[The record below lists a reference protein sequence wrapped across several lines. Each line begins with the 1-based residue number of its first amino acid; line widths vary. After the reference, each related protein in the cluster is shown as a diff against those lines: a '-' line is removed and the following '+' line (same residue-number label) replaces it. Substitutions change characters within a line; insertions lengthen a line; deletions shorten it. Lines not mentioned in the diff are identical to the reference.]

1 MGKSDDRTTTEAR
14 STTDIEMKAKH
25 GPPLAAACSVVAIL
39 MASLVAGA
47 HEREPTP
54 EVPSAIDV
62 FRSPSA
68 PGYGYEITTEDGAR
82 IRQPHMP
89 AIPGKAGFRTPED
102 ARTVAELV
110 ARRMR
115 TGVLPTVSPRELDS
129 LGVWTDNDPNPG
141 NDDSNPGRKRE

>member
-1 MGKSDDRTTTEAR
+1 
-14 STTDIEMKAKH
+14 MKAKH
-25 GPPLAAACSVVAIL
+25 GLPLAAACSVVAIL
-39 MASLVAGA
+39 VSSLVAGA

-54 EVPSAIDV
+54 EAPFAIDV
-62 FRSPSA
+62 FRSPSG

-89 AIPGKAGFRTPED
+89 AVPGHVGFRTPED

-115 TGVLPTVSPRELDS
+115 AGILPTVSPRELDS
-129 LGVWTDNDPNPG
+129 LGVWTD
-141 NDDSNPGRKRE
+141 DDSNPGRRRE